1 MCAYQVIVRGMT
13 PE

>member
-1 MCAYQVIVRGMT
+1 MIVRGMT